1 MANEELKSRI
11 LAYVCAYAD
20 QNGFAPSY
28 RDIQQATGVRSVST
42 VHDYV
47 KRLEAEGRL
56 DMKAKHPR
64 ALSTNR
70 HIVLPCNST
79 QRLRVEIA
87 DGGVLFLDCAVESN
101 RTGNMDFQLC
111 GVLDA
116 SQLKGSIGSVVG
128 CSIES
133 E

>member
-11 LAYVCAYAD
+11 LAYVCTYAD

-64 ALSTNR
+64 ALSTMR
-70 HIVLPCNST
+70 SIQMHANST
-79 QRLRVEIA
+79 QRVRVEVA
-87 DGGVLFLDCAVESN
+87 DGGILFLDCAVEQN
-101 RTGNMDFQLC
+101 RDGKMGIEFC

-116 SQLKGSIGSVVG
+116 SQLRGTVGSVVG
-128 CSIES
+128 CGIES